1 MNNFYAVSII
11 PASLTREPGALS
23 TLSLYN
29 ARENLRQRFADRL
42 PASAWAILGLDMSMN
57 FDETKREERFG
68 PHWQGH
74 WYGVIGDAT
83 KAELKHAL
91 VGVFP
96 KSLAIPRP
104 VQIKEVTDPSDIMSI
119 VSYAMKSGFTRRLSY
134 TAPNGRIASRKV
146 SLKAGETA
154 ELMSYLSK
162 LTPTER
168 LLLFRVRRWAYQLM
182 STVPVGE
189 KLV

>member
-11 PASLTREPGALS
+11 PASLAREPGELS

-29 ARENLRQRFADRL
+29 AKENLRQSLADRL
-42 PASAWAILGLDMSMN
+42 PLSAWAILGFDISKNL
-57 FDETKREERFG
+57 DETKRDERFD
-68 PHWQGH
+68 PYWQGH
-74 WYGVIGDAT
+74 WYGVVGGVTT
-83 KAELKHAL
+83 KAELDVL
-91 VGVFP
+91 YSMFP
-96 KSLAIPRP
+96 KSPAISRP
-104 VQIKEVTDPSDIMSI
+104 VQIKEITDPGDIMSI
-119 VSYAMKSGFTRRLSY
+119 ISYSMKGGFTRRVSY
-134 TAPNGRIASRKV
+134 RAPNGRIASRKV

-182 STVPVGE
+182 STV
-189 KLV
+189 